1 MAHLRSDGEIEMDL
15 GLSGKRIILT
25 GGTRGI
31 GRAIALRL
39 ANEKASMALCART
52 PSAVDKMVSELNAHG
67 VQAFGAALDVRDGD
81 AFKNWFSV
89 AVGQLGGLDVAI
101 SNVSTRP
108 TQQGEAAWR
117 EAFETDFLQHV
128 RFSDLALP
136 HLQRG
141 ASPALLFVSS
151 IASILTVLP
160 PGEDG
165 YGTMK
170 AALISLT
177 GQLAAKHGSTG
188 IRVNAVS
195 PGPILFPG
203 GVWDQIRS
211 AQPQLFERAANLS
224 ALGRHGTPEEVADAI
239 AFLVS
244 PRASYITGA
253 NLRID
258 GAAVKAVNY

>member
-1 MAHLRSDGEIEMDL
+1 MDL
-15 GLSGKRIILT
+15 NLAGKRVMIT

-31 GRAIALRL
+31 GRAVAERL
-39 ANEKASMALCART
+39 AKEGADVALCART
-52 PSAVDKMVSELNAHG
+52 AGAVEEMVAGLKAHG
-67 VQAFGAALDVRDGD
+67 VRAFGAALDVRDSQ
-81 AFKNWFSV
+81 AFASWFDG
-89 AVGQLGGLDVAI
+89 AVRELGGLDVAI

-128 RFSDLALP
+128 RMSNLALP
-136 HLQRG
+136 HLQQGRD
-141 ASPALLFVSS
+141 PAMLFVSS
-151 IASILTVLP
+151 IASILTILP

-177 GQLAAKHGSTG
+177 GQLAAKHGSRG
-188 IRVNAVS
+188 VRVNAVS

-203 GVWDQIRS
+203 GVWDQIRT
-211 AQPQLFERAANLS
+211 AHPALFERAAQLS
-224 ALGRHGTPEEVADAI
+224 ALGRHGRPEEVADAVV
-239 AFLVS
+239 FLVS

>member
-1 MAHLRSDGEIEMDL
+1 MDL
-15 GLSGKRIILT
+15 GLTGKRAIVT

-31 GRAIALRL
+31 GRAIVERL
-39 ANEKASMALCART
+39 AREGANVALCART
-52 PSAVDKMVSELNAHG
+52 PSAVDEAVASLKTHG
-67 VQAFGAALDVRDGD
+67 VSAFGAALDVRDGK
-81 AFKNWFSV
+81 AFSSWFEG
-89 AVGQLGGLDVAI
+89 AVRDLGGLDIAI

-108 TQQGEAAWR
+108 LQKGEEAWR

-128 RFSDLALP
+128 RMSNLALP
-136 HLQRG
+136 QLHAG
-141 ASPALLFVSS
+141 KDAALLFVSS

-177 GQLAAKHGSTG
+177 GQLAAKNGAKG
-188 IRVNAVS
+188 VRVNAVS

-203 GVWDQIRS
+203 GVWDQIRN
-211 AQPQLFERAANLS
+211 ANPALFERAAALS
-224 ALGRHGTPEEVADAI
+224 ALGRHGRPEEVADTV

>member
-1 MAHLRSDGEIEMDL
+1 MDL
-15 GLSGKRIILT
+15 GLRGKRAIIT

-31 GRAIALRL
+31 GRAIALGL
-39 ANEKASMALCART
+39 ANEGASVALCART
-52 PSAVDKMVSELNAHG
+52 HSQVEEAVAALKAMG
-67 VQAFGAALDVRDGD
+67 VQAFGSSLDVRDGN
-81 AFKNWFSV
+81 AFTTWFSS
-89 AVGQLGGLDVAI
+89 AVDQLGGLDIAI

-108 TQQGEAAWR
+108 TLQGEAAWR

-128 RFSDLALP
+128 RFSSVALP
-136 HLQRG
+136 SLEKG
-141 ASPALLFVSS
+141 NDPALLFVSS

-177 GQLAAKHGSTG
+177 GQLAAKHGSKG

-195 PGPILFPG
+195 PGPILFSG
-203 GVWDQIRS
+203 GVWDQIRT
-211 AQPQLFERAANLS
+211 AHPALFERAAQLP
-224 ALGRHGTPEEVADAI
+224 ALGRHGRPEEVADAV

-258 GAAVKAVNY
+258 GAAVRSVNY

>member
-1 MAHLRSDGEIEMDL
+1 MDL
-15 GLSGKRIILT
+15 SLTGKRAIVT

-31 GRAIALRL
+31 GRAIVEQL
-39 ANEKASMALCART
+39 AREGTSVALCART
-52 PSAVDKMVSELNAHG
+52 ASAVSEAVASLKAHG
-67 VQAFGAALDVRDGD
+67 VSAFGSALDVRDGQ
-81 AFKNWFSV
+81 AFAAWFEG
-89 AVGQLGGLDVAI
+89 AVRDLGGLDIAI

-108 TQQGEAAWR
+108 EQQGEAAWR

-128 RFSDLALP
+128 RMSNLALP
-136 HLQRG
+136 HLQQGRD
-141 ASPALLFVSS
+141 PAMLFVSS
-151 IASILTVLP
+151 IASVLTNLP

-177 GQLAAKHGSTG
+177 GQLAAKYGSKG
-188 IRVNAVS
+188 VRVNAVS

-211 AQPQLFERAANLS
+211 AHPSLFERAAALS
-224 ALGRHGTPEEVADAI
+224 ALSRHGRPEEVADAVV
-239 AFLVS
+239 FLVS

-258 GAAVKAVNY
+258 GAAVKSVNF

>member
-1 MAHLRSDGEIEMDL
+1 MDL
-15 GLSGKRIILT
+15 DLAGKRAIVT

-31 GRAIALRL
+31 GRSIVERL
-39 ANEKASMALCART
+39 AREGASVALCART
-52 PSAVDKMVSELNAHG
+52 ASAVEEAVASLTAHG
-67 VQAFGAALDVRDGD
+67 VRAFGAALDVRDGQ
-81 AFKNWFSV
+81 AFTSWFEG
-89 AVGQLGGLDVAI
+89 AVRELGGLDIAV

-108 TQQGEAAWR
+108 TQQGESAWR

-128 RFSDLALP
+128 RMSNLALP
-136 HLQRG
+136 HLQQGRD
-141 ASPALLFVSS
+141 AAMLFVSS
-151 IASILTVLP
+151 IASVLTILP

-170 AALISLT
+170 AALVSLT
-177 GQLAAKHGSTG
+177 GQLAARFGPKGV
-188 IRVNAVS
+188 RVNAVS

-203 GVWDQIRS
+203 GVWDQIR
-211 AQPQLFERAANLS
+211 AAHPPLFERAAQLS
-224 ALGRHGTPEEVADAI
+224 ALGRHGRPEEVADAI

>member
-1 MAHLRSDGEIEMDL
+1 MDL
-15 GLSGKRIILT
+15 GLSGKRIIIT

-31 GRAIALRL
+31 GRATALRL
-39 ANEKASMALCART
+39 ASEGASIALCART
-52 PSAVDKMVSELNAHG
+52 PGAVDEMIQELTALG
-67 VQAFGAALDVRDGD
+67 VQAFGAALDVRDRD
-81 AFKNWFSV
+81 AFATWLSS
-89 AVGQLGGLDVAI
+89 AVVQLGGLDIAI

-108 TQQGEAAWR
+108 TQQGDAAWR

-128 RFSDLALP
+128 RLSDLALP
-136 HLQRG
+136 HLQGG
-141 ASPALLFVSS
+141 ADPALLFVSS

-177 GQLAAKHGSTG
+177 GQLASKHGSKG

-203 GVWDQIRS
+203 GVWDQIRT
-211 AQPQLFERAANLS
+211 AHPQLFERAAQLP
-224 ALGRHGTPEEVADAI
+224 ALGRHGRPEEVADAI

>member
-1 MAHLRSDGEIEMDL
+1 MDL
-15 GLSGKRIILT
+15 GLRGKRAIIT

-31 GRAIALRL
+31 GRAIALGL
-39 ANEKASMALCART
+39 ANEGANVALCART
-52 PSAVDKMVSELNAHG
+52 QSQVEEAVAALKTIG
-67 VQAFGAALDVRDGD
+67 VQAFGAALDVRDGQ
-81 AFKNWFSV
+81 AFTTWFSS
-89 AVGQLGGLDVAI
+89 AVEQLGGLDIAI

-108 TQQGEAAWR
+108 TLQGEAAWR

-128 RFSDLALP
+128 RFSNVALP
-136 HLQRG
+136 SLEKG
-141 ASPALLFVSS
+141 KDPALLFVSS

-177 GQLAAKHGSTG
+177 GQLAAKHGSKG

-203 GVWDQIRS
+203 GVWDQIRT
-211 AQPQLFERAANLS
+211 ANPTLFERAAQLP
-224 ALGRHGTPEEVADAI
+224 ALGRHGRPEEVADAV

-244 PRASYITGA
+244 PRASYISGS

-258 GAAVKAVNY
+258 GAAVRSVNY